1 VTASQPF
8 RLIDAGECDCRG
20 IADQQCG
27 VQLLSAYR
35 GRVGSPSAMDR
46 GTLAIDE

>member
-20 IADQQCG
+20 IADQQFG
-27 VQLLSAYR
+27 AQLLSACCA
-35 GRVGSPSAMDR
+35 GVGSASVMDR